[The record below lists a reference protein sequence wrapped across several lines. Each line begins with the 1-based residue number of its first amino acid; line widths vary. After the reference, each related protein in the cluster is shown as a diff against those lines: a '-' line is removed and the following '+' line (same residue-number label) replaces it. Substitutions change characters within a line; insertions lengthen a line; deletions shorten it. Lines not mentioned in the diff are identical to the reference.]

1 MKDKETES
9 ELSKDGTE
17 TSNIGTESDSESG
30 FNSLNGACTSKPFI
44 LFLFTKKKKR
54 EEKRKNANSSSN
66 VCTHSYCPFMVLKI
80 K

>member
-44 LFLFTKKKKR
+44 LFLFTKKKK
-54 EEKRKNANSSSN
+54 EKRKEKMQIQVQMYVPIHIALLWS
-66 VCTHSYCPFMVLKI
+66 
-80 K
+80 